1 LLTAAALNKA
11 ISKTEAIKKN
21 DIVMFKGDICYNTA
35 IATTGVPAK
44 PGKARVTL
52 ISNNVNT
59 KHPYHI
65 IHIDNT
71 SNVYGWVDKDT
82 IEKE

>member
-1 LLTAAALNKA
+1 
-11 ISKTEAIKKN
+11 
-21 DIVMFKGDICYNTA
+21 MFKGDVCYNTA

-52 ISNNVNT
+52 ISNNANT

-71 SNVYGWVDKDT
+71 SNVYGWVDKDA